1 MHFLFIGMK
10 EGCLFCDF
18 AGRQLKTHL
27 LARSDCRL
35 KYIEHFDLHHEVIT
49 ENEKVN
55 KVMTKIK
62 NHRRKKYASRQK
74 KNRQLEKKTSLFN
87 FWRSTEI
94 GPATYPCVECF
105 TVDKKETMVVVKGV
119 YQYRLEREGNYYR
132 CKKCSEGAIIEEK
145 EPIFST
151 KSLVIDYVETVI
163 QDIND
168 EKQVQPPTAE
178 LTNNLL
184 GVLLPP
190 TIFLP
195 SPSTS
200 LPGHRAG
207 RNSARI
213 SMSTS
218 PGELL
223 ETPLGEA
230 DSPTIFLPSPSTTLP
245 GHRAGRNSARISM
258 STSPGELLET
268 PLGEVDSP
276 TIFLS
281 SPSTTLPGHR
291 AGRNSARIGM
301 STSPGELLETPLG
314 EVDSPPISTD
324 RIESNAGR
332 SCSGNQQFQ
341 ECDPI
346 SVCGAMLPSSIDAL
360 SHVALKREP
369 LKQKDSFKNI
379 YDVNPIRYIDHYP
392 SIYEAEIKKYMDVKN
407 YGGVNFMKYGKITNE
422 NKKEVSIMA
431 PRLDVTKIRGSDDF
445 YKRCQDDFML
455 GIRQAGQLF
464 LCTELSVPH
473 FSLAVIA
480 TQLLVNGSSTIDVH
494 HDGSEENP
502 KISRYS
508 IHGDHFRNENCSE
521 ECQPSDLGDFLS
533 DMENSTERISL
544 GTISNYTSTFF
555 KKFIGLVIKDP
566 SSDLSPSYFDAN
578 IKFPIGNVSK
588 IIIATWPQ
596 ELVNLNKKIAF
607 QETLSKGDL
616 RKYLEFAERNLTTST
631 SVIELQYGFNLT
643 EELAE
648 VCAELAEKYQKVSE
662 LERLSQMPSSITM
675 IKKRPIEE
683 DFPVIDT
690 DKAYKLFRSEMERHL
705 VEMSDYDLKVTDV
718 ESWLYRL
725 EDEEEV
731 ELIKIEDSFL
741 INFANG
747 QSVIIPNE
755 LELSRL
761 INENCFSLFE
771 GIYHRS
777 LSFSKTT
784 NLEIVHKCRLLFSA
798 FIAPYHPTSL
808 LANHNKCITNIIA
821 SEHLEVVKK
830 LKGGEDD
837 PIIEEG
843 NPYEQFGNTHKV
855 VSCLSSVWRVDG
867 SNMTSRFINSN

>member
-1 MHFLFIGMK
+1 MK

-27 LARSDCRL
+27 LHRSDCRQ
-35 KYIEHFDLHHEVIT
+35 KYIEHFDLNHEVIS
-49 ENEKVN
+49 ESEKVN

-62 NHRRKKYASRQK
+62 NNRRKKYASRQK

-105 TVDKKETMVVVKGV
+105 TVDKKESMVEVNGV

-132 CKKCSEGAIIEEK
+132 CKKCAEGAIIEEK
-145 EPIFST
+145 EPIFNT
-151 KSLVIDYVETVI
+151 KSLVIDYVETIVPDI
-163 QDIND
+163 QP
-168 EKQVQPPTAE
+168 QTAE
-178 LTNNLL
+178 ATNNLQGIL
-184 GVLLPP
+184 HPP
-190 TIFLP
+190 PIFLP
-195 SPSTS
+195 SPSNS
-200 LPGHRAG
+200 LHGHRAG

-218 PGELL
+218 PLPVD
-223 ETPLGEA
+223 PL
-230 DSPTIFLPSPSTTLP
+230 P
-245 GHRAGRNSARISM
+245 
-258 STSPGELLET
+258 PGELLET
-268 PLGEVDSP
+268 PLGEEDSP
-276 TIFLS
+276 S
-281 SPSTTLPGHR
+281 
-291 AGRNSARIGM
+291 
-301 STSPGELLETPLG
+301 
-314 EVDSPPISTD
+314 ISTD
-324 RIESNAGR
+324 PNAGR
-332 SCSGNQQFQ
+332 SCSGNDQLQ

-346 SVCGAMLPSSIDAL
+346 SVCGAMLPSSIEAL

-379 YDVNPIRYIDHYP
+379 YDVNPIKYNDHYP

-407 YGGVNFMKYGKITNE
+407 YNGLNFMKFGKITNE
-422 NKKEVSIMA
+422 NRKEVSIMA
-431 PRLDVTKIRGSDDF
+431 PRLDVMKIRGSDDF
-445 YKRCQDDFML
+445 YKRCQDDFMF

-480 TQLLVNGSSTIDVH
+480 TQLLINGSSTIDVH
-494 HDGSEENP
+494 HDGSEVNP

-508 IHGDHFRNENCSE
+508 IHGAHFRNENCSE

-544 GTISNYTSTFF
+544 GTISNYISTFF
-555 KKFIGLVIKDP
+555 TKFIGHVVKDP
-566 SSDLSPSYFDAN
+566 SSELFPLYFDAN
-578 IKFPIGNVSK
+578 IKFPIGNFSK

-596 ELVNLNKKIAF
+596 ELNNLNKKIAF
-607 QETLSKGDL
+607 QETLTEDDL
-616 RKYLEFAERNLTTST
+616 RNFLEFAERNLTTST
-631 SVIELQYGFNLT
+631 SVNELQHGFNLT
-643 EELAE
+643 EDLAQ

-662 LERLSQMPSSITM
+662 LEKLSQMPSTITM

-690 DKAYKLFRSEMERHL
+690 DKAYKLFRSEMERQL
-705 VEMSDYDLKVTDV
+705 VEMTDYDLKVTDV

-731 ELIKIEDSFL
+731 EIIKMEDSFL

-798 FIAPYHPTSL
+798 FIAPYHPTYL